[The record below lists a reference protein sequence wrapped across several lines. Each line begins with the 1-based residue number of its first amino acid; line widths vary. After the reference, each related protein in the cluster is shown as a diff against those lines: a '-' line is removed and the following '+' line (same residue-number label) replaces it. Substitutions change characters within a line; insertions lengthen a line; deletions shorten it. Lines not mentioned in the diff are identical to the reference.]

1 MGAKGVKR
9 PDLPCERS
17 PPGGSSSL
25 RSTAA
30 KASQQTTRAIAALT
44 RRMHRMPISC
54 QRGQGVTGGMHKNV
68 AGGAT
73 ACCGVAAMVQVSVQ
87 TAQVTT
93 QMVQVSVPTA
103 QV

>member
-1 MGAKGVKR
+1 
-9 PDLPCERS
+9 
-17 PPGGSSSL
+17 
-25 RSTAA
+25 
-30 KASQQTTRAIAALT
+30 
-44 RRMHRMPISC
+44 
-54 QRGQGVTGGMHKNV
+54 MHKNV

-87 TAQVTT
+87 TEQMVQVSVQTAQVTT